1 MRSVVAGGHN
11 ILILGPI
18 AELTAEYLRIDVAE
32 SARKWVEYCRAN
44 NKPMT
49 REKLNGWLKR
59 ERPAKSQSGLSKAEL
74 MARIN
79 VEIGKLRTISPVTFD
94 DLSQIVRQ
102 RLSDLPKKWHDLE
115 PDIIK
120 RALGL
125 TRSEVPVSLVRVGDK
140 CQGVDWKPEYEQ
152 QAA

>member
-1 MRSVVAGGHN
+1 
-11 ILILGPI
+11 
-18 AELTAEYLRIDVAE
+18 
-32 SARKWVEYCRAN
+32 
-44 NKPMT
+44 MT

-79 VEIGKLRTISPVTFD
+79 VEIGKLRIISPVTFD

-102 RLSDLPKKWHDLE
+102 RLSDLPKTWHDLE

-120 RALGL
+120 RALGFNAERGSCVTSAVFHL
-125 TRSEVPVSLVRVGDK
+125 IPKQS
-140 CQGVDWKPEYEQ
+140 
-152 QAA
+152 